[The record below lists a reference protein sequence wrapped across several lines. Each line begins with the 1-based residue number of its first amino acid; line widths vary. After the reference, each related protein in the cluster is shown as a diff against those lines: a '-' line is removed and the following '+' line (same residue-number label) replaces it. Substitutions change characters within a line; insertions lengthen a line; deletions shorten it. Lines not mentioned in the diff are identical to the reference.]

1 MRTLVKEHLVS
12 FEDALAHTSNPQ
24 ETRAGPVDGAPQV
37 DTMECLD
44 EVSAVIKPTLE
55 ELLDQV
61 DNKYALVIATAK
73 RARQIK
79 DGGLPMVDV
88 DSANPVTVA
97 LEEIATGKIRV
108 EE

>member
-1 MRTLVKEHLVS
+1 M
-12 FEDALAHTSNPQ
+12 
-24 ETRAGPVDGAPQV
+24 
-37 DTMECLD
+37 
-44 EVSAVIKPTLE
+44 IKPPLE

-61 DNKYALVIATAK
+61 DSKYALVMAAAK

-79 DGGLPMVDV
+79 EGGLPLVDI
-88 DSANPVTVA
+88 DSTNPVSIA